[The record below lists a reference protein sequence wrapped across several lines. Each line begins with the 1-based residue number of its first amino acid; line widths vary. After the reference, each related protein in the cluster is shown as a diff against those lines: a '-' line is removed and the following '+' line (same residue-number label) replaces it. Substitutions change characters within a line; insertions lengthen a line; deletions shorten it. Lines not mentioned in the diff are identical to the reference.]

1 MSTHSSSSL
10 NNSSI
15 QQQFAKVVVND
26 ATGQHALLAAFF
38 FEKGNVIT
46 EFSAREI
53 YAVPD
58 YLTIQVND
66 EQHISLSP
74 ECLQYTNH
82 SCEPNVFFDTTYM
95 QMIALQD
102 IQPGDELQFFYP
114 STEFQMAQPFNC
126 FCQSENC
133 LGSISGAADLSTTA
147 LQQYRLTDFIKRKL
161 LIL

>member
-1 MSTHSSSSL
+1 MFTHSSPSL

-26 ATGQHALLAAFF
+26 ATGQHALLAAIF
-38 FEKGNVIT
+38 FEKGSVIT

-82 SCEPNVFFDTTYM
+82 SCEPNVFFDTTDM

-114 STEFQMAQPFNC
+114 STEFQMAQPFAC
-126 FCQSENC
+126 HCQSKKC
-133 LGSISGAADLSTTA
+133 LGSISGAVNLTKIE
-147 LQQYRLTDFIKRKL
+147 LQEYRLTDFIKKKL
-161 LIL
+161 SIS